1 MCAAETALIA
11 SMEGTG
17 HVPSQPLSLSLRFW
31 GKPTNINNVET
42 YANVPWIINH
52 GGAAFASMGTADSKG
67 TKVFALA
74 GKVNRGRLVEV
85 PMGISLREIIY
96 DIGGG
101 IKTAN
106 ALKPCSRAARPGC
119 IPEAYLDTPV
129 DYQSITCLGA
139 IMGSGGMIVVD
150 EDTCMVDMARYFLD
164 FTKSPAANAC
174 SAGLAPGVCWTLS
187 SGSAMVKAGRK
198 ISTTWKNW
206 PMR

>member
-1 MCAAETALIA
+1 MCGEETALIA
-11 SMEGTG
+11 SMEGEQG
-17 HVPSQPLSLSLRFW
+17 MPRLKPPYPSVSGFW

-74 GKVNRGRLVEV
+74 GKVNRGGLVEV

-101 IKTAN
+101 IRNGKRFKAVQQGQ
-106 ALKPCSRAARPGC
+106 PGRGC

-129 DYQSITCLGA
+129 DYQVLPA
-139 IMGSGGMIVVD
+139 W
-150 EDTCMVDMARYFLD
+150 AR
-164 FTKSPAANAC
+164 
-174 SAGLAPGVCWTLS
+174 
-187 SGSAMVKAGRK
+187 
-198 ISTTWKNW
+198 
-206 PMR
+206 